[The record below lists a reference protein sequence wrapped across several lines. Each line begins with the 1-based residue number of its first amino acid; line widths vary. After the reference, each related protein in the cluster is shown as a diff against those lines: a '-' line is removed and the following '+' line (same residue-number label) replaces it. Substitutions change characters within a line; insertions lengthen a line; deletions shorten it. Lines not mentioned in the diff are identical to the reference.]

1 MERLDRIPIRK
12 RLGTEEYAK
21 KKKPKKDGKKGKNI
35 YQPIKE

>member
-21 KKKPKKDGKKGKNI
+21 KKKNKDGKKGKNI